1 MTIIRIE
8 HIQLAMPAGKET
20 EARHFYGT
28 ALGLA
33 EVPKPP
39 HLAKR
44 GGCWF
49 ESGQARVHLGVD
61 PDFHAARKAHPAFLI
76 DETESLASKLEA
88 AGHEVRWDEG
98 IAEYKRFFVDD
109 AVGNRLEF
117 MAAIDL

>member
-1 MTIIRIE
+1 MKLR
-8 HIQLAMPAGKET
+8 HVQLAIPPES
-20 EARHFYGT
+20 EARCRAFYCDL
-28 ALGLA
+28 LGWREL
-33 EVPKPP
+33 EKPP
-39 HLAKR
+39 VLAAR
-44 GGCWF
+44 GGLWLSTG
-49 ESGQARVHLGVD
+49 ESEIHLGIEE
-61 PDFHAARKAHPAFLI
+61 DFRPARKAHPAFLI